1 MSTNPDAAKVRRIE
15 SHDANAMRWYAAGDA
30 DSVANLFAADAWQ
43 MPPNAP
49 PLVGREVIRAF
60 WKNPLNWGGTGD
72 MATRP
77 GGTSSRCRI
86 RPENCG
92 LHDRYL
98 KQA

>member
-15 SHDANAMRWYAAGDA
+15 SHNANAMRWYAAGDA

-60 WKNPLNWGGTGD
+60 WKNALNRGWN
-72 MATRP
+72 R
-77 GGTSSRCRI
+77 RH
-86 RPENCG
+86 G
-92 LHDRYL
+92 LHDRAEPPHDAGSDR
-98 KQA
+98 KTAGCMIDI

>member
-15 SHDANAMRWYAAGDA
+15 SHDANAMRWYAAGEA

-60 WKNPLNWGGTGD
+60 WKNALNRGWNRRHGYTTGRNRLTMPD
-72 MATRP
+72 PTGKLRA
-77 GGTSSRCRI
+77 
-86 RPENCG
+86 
-92 LHDRYL
+92 
-98 KQA
+98 A